1 MQVLRIKNIETF
13 KSETNGQFYF
23 NLRGLNGRVVVP
35 SEGYTRKSNR
45 DKTVDLINSSLL
57 RPVPVVERPARA
69 LVNRP
74 AARKVVA
81 GFAPAKKKA
90 ARSVKQARPKA

>member
-1 MQVLRIKNIETF
+1 MQTLRIKNIETF

-23 NLRGLNGRVVVP
+23 NVRGLNGRVVVP
-35 SEGYTRKSNR
+35 SEGYTRKANR

-57 RPVPVVERPARA
+57 RPVPIVERPARA

-74 AARKVVA
+74 ARKVVK
-81 GFAPAKKKA
+81 GFVAKKKP
-90 ARSVKQARPKA
+90 ARSVKAARPKA